1 MSPILRRARRFAGS
15 LQTLSVLL
23 FTVLAL
29 SVSAQVAGTGNIQG
43 SITDPTGAIVPNATI
58 TVVQNSTQ
66 TVHTV
71 TSDSSGQ
78 YSLPNL
84 EIGSYTV
91 KVAAP
96 GFQTYVEKGAVLE
109 VGSSI
114 AINVK
119 LTVGKA
125 TEEITVTAE
134 GLALQTEDPSF
145 KQTIDQTAVTEM
157 PLNGR
162 QMTALITTS
171 GGSAPAPA
179 GDFTGSKYSYQTIS
193 VSIAGSNGNTTM
205 WRLDGGDNNDYM
217 GNGNLPFPFPDAVAQ
232 FSVES
237 SALGAQNGMHSGGLV
252 NVVTRSGTNL
262 FHGGGF
268 EFIRNN
274 YFDAQNFFST
284 CTPVAPATTCT
295 AKDTLHQNQYGGTI
309 GGPVILPKLYDGKD
323 KLFFFFGYQWL
334 KNDQATAATTAHVPT
349 AANLAGDFSV
359 TDGPA
364 CQANGKFLQLLDPI
378 TGAVIPGDKY
388 TTVPTWNAQALAL
401 QKYLPPIVAANDP
414 NNCGV
419 VSYAIPSELF
429 DKQLITRVDYTISA
443 RNHLYGRYMLDG
455 YQSPS
460 FFSAT
465 NILLATPAPGN
476 YERVQTATIGED
488 FTINSKTVNSFHAT
502 VTRRVDVRSS
512 APGINACTLQVNIFC
527 AVPTGFQ
534 STVTNKF
541 STYCGTCA
549 PGHYNDNSLSF
560 SDEVT
565 MVRGRHQ
572 IVFGG
577 EYVRNQLNIVGAYES
592 NGTFTFSGTYS
603 GNGPNGGAVVGDA
616 NLDLLEGAMSAFQQS
631 KQQQNALRAP
641 IPSLYAQD
649 TFHASK
655 RLTLVAGLRWSPQY
669 MPVDYF
675 NRGSTFSMS
684 AFLANQISS
693 VYPTAPAGS
702 SFYGDPG
709 VSRQFTQNSAVQFSP
724 NFGLSYDP
732 TGDGKTVI
740 RAGTELIY
748 DEVNFF
754 TAQRVNQNPP
764 FATAV
769 SPATSAQLSFT
780 NPWLVNGVNTN
791 PFPQPVV
798 PTKAQ
803 AVFPAQGQ
811 FIVLPAHFHPSYTI
825 QYTASVQ
832 HEFGHGW
839 QLQLDYIGNGTRHAP
854 IGYPYDNAV
863 FIPGVWGAN
872 RTGCTGIVETGPG
885 SVFLLAAKNYAPGSN
900 CSQTGNQNARFA
912 LTIAN
917 PTQGNQYSGGGGG
930 SVVVGDYGTANY
942 NGLISTIQH
951 RLSSSFSLLANW
963 TWSKC
968 LNEAD
973 GVGDLAGSSVS
984 SPNNPSLDYG
994 PCGADYRHIENV
1006 VLIAKSK
1013 FALNR
1018 LESLL
1023 LNNWEIAP
1031 KVQLLSGAPFT
1042 VTSGQDNS
1050 LTDNNS
1056 LDRPNLVP
1064 GVPIYQRVAFRKL
1077 PVGEATREYINP
1089 AAFAQ
1094 VTANCP
1100 ILVVPN
1106 NTVSATTCPQLGTL
1120 GNLGR
1125 NSLRGIPAYN
1135 VDAQISRIFPI
1146 HERLALD
1153 LRVESFN
1160 LLNHPN
1166 FNIPTGTTTGTL
1178 GGTTGNNA
1186 VLTSGNFGQISSTSN
1201 AARVFQGSVKLTF

>member
-1 MSPILRRARRFAGS
+1 MSPILRHARRFAGC

-43 SITDPTGAIVPNATI
+43 SITDPSGAIIPNATI

-66 TVHTV
+66 TVHKA

-91 KVAAP
+91 KVVAP
-96 GFQTYVEKGAVLE
+96 GFQTFIEKDAVLE

-134 GLALQTEDPSF
+134 GLALQTEDASF
-145 KQTIDQTAVTEM
+145 KQTIDQNAVTEM

-171 GGSAPAPA
+171 GGAAPAPA

-193 VSIAGSNGNTTM
+193 VSIAGGNGNTTM

-252 NVVTRSGTNL
+252 NVVTRSGTNT

-274 YFDAQNFFST
+274 FIDATNFFTT
-284 CTPVAPATTCT
+284 CTPVAPATTCS

-309 GGPVILPKLYDGKD
+309 GGPVILPKLYNGRD

-334 KNDQATAATTAHVPT
+334 KNDQSTAPTAYHVPT

-359 TDGPA
+359 TDGA
-364 CQANGKFLQLLDPI
+364 TCESNGKFLQLYDPL
-378 TGAVIPGDKY
+378 TGALIPGDKY
-388 TTVPTWNAQALAL
+388 AVTPTWNAQALAL
-401 QKYLPPIVAANDP
+401 QKYLPAIVPSVDP
-414 NNCGV
+414 NNCGNV
-419 VSYAIPSELF
+419 NVIVPSKIF
-429 DKQLITRVDYTISA
+429 DKQLVTRVDYTINQK
-443 RNHLYGRYMLDG
+443 NHLYGRYLLDG
-455 YQSPS
+455 YQAPS

-465 NILLATPAPGN
+465 DILLATPAPGN
-476 YERVQTATIGED
+476 YERVQTGTIGED
-488 FTINSKTVNSFHAT
+488 YAISSSTVNSAHVT

-512 APGINACTLQVNIFC
+512 APGINACTIGVNIFC
-527 AVPTGFQ
+527 AVPTGLQ
-534 STVTNKF
+534 TTITGKF

-560 SDEVT
+560 ADDVT
-565 MVRGRHQ
+565 MVRGKHQ
-572 IVFGG
+572 LVFGG

-592 NGTFTFSGTYS
+592 NGTFTFSGIYS
-603 GNGPNGGAVVGDA
+603 GSATGTASAGDGD
-616 NLDLLEGAMSAFQQS
+616 LDFLEGAMSAFQQS
-631 KQQQNALRAP
+631 KQQQNALRGP
-641 IPSLYAQD
+641 IPSLYVQD
-649 TFHASK
+649 TYHASK
-655 RLTLVAGLRWSPQY
+655 KLTMVAGIRWSPEY

-675 NRGSTFSMS
+675 NRGSIFNMA
-684 AFLANQISS
+684 AFLAGTIST

-702 SFYGDPG
+702 LFYGDAG
-709 VSRQFTQNSAVQFSP
+709 VSRQFTKNSAGQFSP
-724 NFGLSYDP
+724 NAGFSFDP
-732 TGDGKTVI
+732 VGNGKTVI
-740 RAGTELIY
+740 RGGTELIY

-780 NPWLVNGVNTN
+780 NPWTVNGVNTN

-811 FIVLPAHFHPSYTI
+811 FIVLPPHFHPSYTI
-825 QYTASVQ
+825 QYTASIQ
-832 HEFGHGW
+832 HEFGKGW
-839 QLQLDYIGNGTRHAP
+839 EMQLDYIGNGTRHAP

-863 FIPGVWGAN
+863 FIPGVWGAGG
-872 RTGCTGIVETGPG
+872 TGCTGIVTTGP
-885 SVFLLAAKNYAPGSN
+885 AAVKPGAAGTN
-900 CSQTGNQNARFA
+900 CSTTANQNSRFA

-917 PTQGNQYSGGGGG
+917 PAQGNQYAGGGGG
-930 SVVVGDYGTANY
+930 SVEVGDYGTANY
-942 NGLISTIQH
+942 NGLITTVQH
-951 RLSSSFSLLANW
+951 RLSTTFSLLANW

-973 GVGDLAGSSVS
+973 GAGDLAGSSVS
-984 SPNNPSLDYG
+984 VPNTPRLDYA

-1006 VLIAKSK
+1006 VIIAKSK
-1013 FALNR
+1013 FGLPRVA
-1018 LESLL
+1018 SLL
-1023 LNNWEIAP
+1023 LNNWEVAP
-1031 KVQLLSGAPFT
+1031 KVQILSGAPFN
-1042 VTSGQDNS
+1042 VTAGVDNS

-1064 GVPIYQRVAFRKL
+1064 GVPVYQRVAFRSK
-1077 PVGEATREYINP
+1077 VVSEANREYLNP
-1089 AAFAQ
+1089 AAFSQ

-1100 ILVVPN
+1100 GYPSA
-1106 NTVSATTCPQLGTL
+1106 VSAATCPQLGTQ
-1120 GNLGR
+1120 GNIGR
-1125 NSLRGIPAYN
+1125 NAFRGIPAYN
-1135 VDAQISRIFPI
+1135 VDAQVSRIFPI
-1146 HERLALD
+1146 HERLNLD
-1153 LRVESFN
+1153 LRLESFN
-1160 LLNHPN
+1160 VLNHPN
-1166 FNIPTGTTTGTL
+1166 FSNPA
-1178 GGTTGNNA
+1178 A
-1186 VLTSGNFGQISSTSN
+1186 VLNTISTFGQVSGSS